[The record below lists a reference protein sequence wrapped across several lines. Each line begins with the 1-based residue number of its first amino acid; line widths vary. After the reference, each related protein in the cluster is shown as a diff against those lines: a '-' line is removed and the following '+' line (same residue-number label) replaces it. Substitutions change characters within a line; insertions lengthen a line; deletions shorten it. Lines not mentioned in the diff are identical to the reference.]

1 MGRQWHFEQDEQEK
15 WFWKREDTD
24 EGTFGSAITFENQ
37 TDCMLAAV
45 RFAVQRRRA
54 QIDCGREDLLQ

>member
-1 MGRQWHFEQDEQEK
+1 MGRRWHFEQDDQEK
-15 WFWKREDTD
+15 WLWKREDTE
-24 EGTFGSAITFENQ
+24 EGTFGSSVAFENQ

-54 QIDCGREDLLQ
+54 QIDCGREDVLQ

>member
-1 MGRQWHFEQDEQEK
+1 MARQWHFEQDDQEK

-24 EGTFGSAITFENQ
+24 EGTFDSPIAFENQ